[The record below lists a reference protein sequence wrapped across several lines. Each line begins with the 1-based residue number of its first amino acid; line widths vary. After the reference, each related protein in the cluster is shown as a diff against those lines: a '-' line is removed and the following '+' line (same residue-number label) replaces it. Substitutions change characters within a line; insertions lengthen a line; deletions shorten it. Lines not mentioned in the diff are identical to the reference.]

1 MWQENDKDGIIRL
14 VELRNITDIPISEPF
29 AGMAELAD
37 AKDLKSFSSQI
48 EYRFDPGCRHS
59 ISDSSVL

>member
-37 AKDLKSFSSQI
+37 AKEPFAGMAELADAKDLKSFSS
-48 EYRFDPGCRHS
+48 
-59 ISDSSVL
+59 